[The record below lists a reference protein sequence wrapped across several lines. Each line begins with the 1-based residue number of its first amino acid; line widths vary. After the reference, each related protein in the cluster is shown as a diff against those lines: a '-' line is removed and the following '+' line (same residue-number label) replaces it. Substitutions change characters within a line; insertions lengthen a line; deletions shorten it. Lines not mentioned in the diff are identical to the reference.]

1 MKELYPWQNEVW
13 KRLLGLRDRL
23 PNSLLLKGSEGI
35 GKLDLALDFAKAIL
49 CNAPSPSGFA
59 CETCSS
65 CHWFSLE
72 THPDFRFIQPDSL
85 TAAEDAPE
93 KEGGKKASR
102 EISIDQIRALT
113 SFTNLSAHGG
123 AYRIV
128 LIHPAESMNSNA
140 ANALLKTLEEPTDK
154 LLFILVTHKPQQ
166 LLPTILS
173 RSLSIAVPNPSPEI
187 SASWLKQQ
195 GVADPKAVLALSGF
209 APLAALQWAGEGDD
223 NENRKLILNAIKQPN
238 GFDALA
244 LAEQLQRSSP
254 VLLIHLLQQ
263 WCFDL
268 CSFKLAGRIRY
279 YPDQA
284 DSITKFSKN
293 IAIHTLLRYTKELQV
308 AKREAFHP
316 LNPKLLFESLL
327 LSYQQMLLNKNTG

>member
-1 MKELYPWQNEVW
+1 MKELYPWQDEIW

-49 CNAPSPSGFA
+49 CNAPLSSGLA

-85 TAAEDAPE
+85 TANEDAPE

-102 EISIDQIRALT
+102 EISIDQIRALS
-113 SFTNLSAHGG
+113 SFINLSAHGG
-123 AYRIV
+123 AYRVV
-128 LIHPAESMNSNA
+128 LIHPAESMNNNA

-173 RSLSIAVPNPSPEI
+173 RSLSIAVPNPSPEV
-187 SASWLKQQ
+187 SSSWLKLQ
-195 GVADPKAVLALSGF
+195 GVADPQAVLALSGF
-209 APLAALQWAGEGDD
+209 APLAALRWAGDSSESED
-223 NENRKLILNAIKQPN
+223 RKTILNAIKQPG
-238 GFDALA
+238 GFDALS

-263 WCFDL
+263 WCYDL
-268 CSFKLAGRIRY
+268 CSFKLAGKIRY
-279 YPDQA
+279 YPELA
-284 DSITKFSKN
+284 DSITKSSNN
-293 IAIHTLLRYTKELQV
+293 IAIHTLLRYSKELQL

-327 LSYQQMLLNKNTG
+327 LSYQQISQNSRNN